1 MKSEWEYFKEGFK
14 EGTREAVRIY
24 LLSILVPY
32 HFGRRRLRL
41 LRRRLRRALL
51 ARASAWTGYS
61 S

>member
-1 MKSEWEYFKEGFK
+1 MNTGWEDFKEGFWQGWD
-14 EGTREAVRIY
+14 EGTRIY
-24 LLSILVPY
+24 FLPVLVPY